1 MAFNENVVVQWREWK
16 ERYHQDKEYFDH
28 ANEVRGNRQRVIGE
42 IRTVFNNFLNGSIT
56 LEEFRSTFHHK
67 TSTDWDYFGM
77 KGMSG
82 AMVLNKYVKHIPDKS
97 VLSEHLR
104 DALKCPNN
112 AEDGRRKM
120 EELSSFLETMMKKY
134 KLKRFDLQ
142 PGRIPYFVSG
152 FWHFQSSEEWPF
164 YYTITRTIFGQNGI
178 YELKPNPIEDY
189 FQFRDI
195 FLALKS
201 ELKVD
206 SFELD
211 YLCGWLDYRNI
222 KKSDQSSPPP
232 VSFPPTDVPDLVV
245 EPEVSDI
252 KHTQVQWM
260 LAKIGKKMG
269 YNIWIAS
276 NDRSKEYQNEAL
288 GLFSE
293 KELPPLGLG
302 ENAQKIIQY
311 IDVIWLKGTK
321 HIIAAFEVEKSTSIY
336 SGILRMSDLVIE
348 APNSIFPMYIVAP
361 EEKLAKVKRELC
373 RPTFRDLYL
382 PERCRFFSDK
392 SLSQHYAS
400 IMRFATDISAIDT
413 LTSRADCSVMD
424 K

>member
-1 MAFNENVVVQWREWK
+1 MAFNENVVAQWREWK
-16 ERYHQDKEYFDH
+16 EGYHQDKEYFDH

-97 VLSEHLR
+97 ALSEHLR
-104 DALKCPNN
+104 DALICPSN

-120 EELSSFLETMMKKY
+120 EELSFFLETTMKKY
-134 KLKRFDLQ
+134 KLKRFDIQ

-152 FWHFQSSEEWPF
+152 FWHFQSSEDWPF
-164 YYTITRTIFGQNGI
+164 YYAITRKIFGQNGI

-206 SFELD
+206 AFELD
-211 YLCGWLDYRNI
+211 YLCGWLEYRNI

-232 VSFPPTDVPDLVV
+232 VSPPTIEVPDIAV
-245 EPEVSDI
+245 EPEATDI
-252 KHTQVQWM
+252 EHTQVQWM

-276 NDRSKEYQNEAL
+276 NDRSKEYRNETL
-288 GLFSE
+288 GSFSV

-302 ENAQKIIQY
+302 DNAQKIIQY
-311 IDVIWLKGTK
+311 IDVIWLKETK
-321 HIIAAFEVEKSTSIY
+321 QIVAAFEVEQTTKIF
-336 SGILRMSDLVIE
+336 SGLLRMSDLVVE
-348 APNSIFPMYIVAP
+348 APNAIFPLYIVAP
-361 EEKLAKVKRELC
+361 EIRQNEIKRQLL
-373 RPTFRDLYL
+373 RPTFLSLGLY
-382 PERCRFFSDK
+382 ERCGFFSDR
-392 SLSQHYAS
+392 LLTDNFDS
-400 IMRFATDISAIDT
+400 IIKFATDISAIDT
-413 LTSRADCSVMD
+413 LTSRVNPN
-424 K
+424 